1 MYVDLELV
9 RRVEFSTADISARQA
24 EVLARMT
31 PATPA
36 AAQECDG
43 GQLIAFGAGRY
54 VNRAMGI
61 GLGNTPAAEVVAAVE
76 RFYAAQ
82 SLPPSV
88 EINPWVSVDLVA
100 AFGAAN
106 FRVERF
112 RNVYVR
118 ELDALPDRSTAE
130 VRDVDATN
138 VLARNAILA
147 GDAPPEARRV
157 SDEFCEVMGQ
167 LSETNDFVAI
177 LDGVAAACGSLNI
190 VDCVGWLGGAATL
203 QRYRGR
209 GLQQALLAH
218 RLHLAR
224 ELKCAFAACTAVPD
238 GQSARN
244 LERLGFQLLYT
255 QSVLTSSSR
264 VFPARVQARKTRHR
278 YNL

>member
-1 MYVDLELV
+1 MYVDRELV
-9 RRVEFSTADISARQA
+9 RRVEYSAADTAARQV
-24 EVLARMT
+24 ETLARLT

-61 GLGNTPAAEVVAAVE
+61 GLGDTPAGDVVSAVE
-76 RFYAAQ
+76 RFYNAQ
-82 SLPPSV
+82 SLSASV
-88 EINPWVSVDLVA
+88 EINPWVRADLVSA
-100 AFGAAN
+100 LSAAN

-118 ELDALPDRSTAE
+118 ELTTLPEQSPADIRA
-130 VRDVDATN
+130 VDETTM
-138 VLARNAILA
+138 LARNAILA
-147 GDAPPEARRV
+147 GDAWGEARRV
-157 SDEFCEVMGQ
+157 SDEFCEAMAQ
-167 LSETNDFVAI
+167 LNDAHDFVAFVN
-177 LDGVAAACGSLNI
+177 DVPAACGSLNI
-190 VDCVGWLGGAATL
+190 VDGVGWLGGAATL
-203 QRYRGR
+203 KEFRGK

-224 ELKCAFAACTAVPD
+224 KLRCAFAACTAVPD

-255 QSVLTSSSR
+255 QSVLTK
-264 VFPARVQARKTRHR
+264 P
-278 YNL
+278 